1 MATRIDLL
9 MRTTVAIVE
18 DDGGI
23 REQLAQLITAAEG
36 MRLTG
41 AFSSA
46 EEALRSLPANPPEIV
61 LMDINLPGV
70 DGIECVRRLRALVPS
85 VQCIMLTMHEDS
97 PRVLAALS
105 AGAVGYLVKGA
116 PAADLLDAIQEARS
130 GGSPMSNHIA
140 RKVVQSFQKMG
151 PARQP
156 RQNLTEREEQVLR
169 LLSQGFIYKEI
180 ADTLSI
186 SVDTVRTHIR
196 KIYEKFEV
204 RTRTE
209 AVARFL
215 S

>member
-1 MATRIDLL
+1 MRI
-9 MRTTVAIVE
+9 TVGIVE
-18 DDGGI
+18 DDAGI
-23 REQLAQLITAAEG
+23 REQLARLISAAAG
-36 MRLTG
+36 LRVTG
-41 AFSSA
+41 AFGSA
-46 EEALRSLPANPPEIV
+46 EEALRALPASPPEIV
-61 LMDINLPGV
+61 LMDINLPGL

-97 PRVLAALS
+97 PRILAALS

-116 PAADLLDAIQEARS
+116 PAAELLEAIHNAKN

-151 PARQP
+151 PSPAS

-180 ADTLSI
+180 ADTLAI

-196 KIYEKFEV
+196 KIYEKLEV